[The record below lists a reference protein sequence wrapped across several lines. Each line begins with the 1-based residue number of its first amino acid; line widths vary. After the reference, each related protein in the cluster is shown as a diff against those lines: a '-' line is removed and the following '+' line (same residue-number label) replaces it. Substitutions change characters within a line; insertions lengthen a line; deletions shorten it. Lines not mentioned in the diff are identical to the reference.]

1 MTRLR
6 LLAAVLACAACQV
19 AQAQTTLH
27 ETEAKAAAVFS
38 FLQYVDWPGG
48 RTEALDLCLLG
59 NRASLLLTSQFQGQP
74 VRGRVLA
81 ARALDERLGQLSQC
95 EAVFVESGDPHDL
108 QRVAAFVRQKPVL
121 VIGEGGQAL
130 ALGATIALSVTGGK
144 VAFSVNLE
152 AARAGGLTVSSKLLR
167 LARTVIE

>member
-1 MTRLR
+1 MTYLR
-6 LLAAVLACAACQV
+6 LLAAVLACMAGPAV
-19 AQAQTTLH
+19 PAQTTLH

-48 RTEALDLCLLG
+48 RTDALDLCLLG
-59 NRASLLLTSQFQGQP
+59 NPASLLLTRQFQGQP
-74 VRGRVLA
+74 VRGRALA
-81 ARALDERLGQLSQC
+81 VRALDDKLGQLSHC
-95 EAVFVESGDPHDL
+95 EAVFVESADPHDL
-108 QRVAAFVRQKPVL
+108 QRVAAFARQKPVL

-130 ALGATIALSVTGGK
+130 ALGATIALSVTGGRIT
-144 VAFSVNLE
+144 FSVNLE